1 MKNELVRKNIYM
13 SQKLGDWIVEEAKRT
28 GNSQSSVIV
37 NALQFYVDY
46 KKSLEGM
53 EQVKI
58 LMEKVEELERKTQ

>member
-37 NALQFYVDY
+37 NALQFYVYY